1 MCPSWPKEHDWK
13 SCKSLTRLLGFES
26 PHLRHR
32 RHKLHIACG
41 DFLLS
46 FYRKSPRT
54 HCAAPPLPKKL
65 TLFGDPDICFCCKD
79 RDSNRAIRRI
89 ETVHRTVSAKFINEF
104 GASCLLCFAQ
114 FTPLSKRRKAP
125 KMAWTRCPSHFF
137 TIPSSATS
145 CTHRLTCRFGR
156 CFCTLCRGL
165 HRRPAPFTREAKR
178 FI

>member
-32 RHKLHIACG
+32 RHKLHSACG

-46 FYRKSPRT
+46 FYRKSPRA
-54 HCAAPPLPKKL
+54 HYAAPPLPKKL

-89 ETVHRTVSAKFINEF
+89 ETVRWTVSLPAGVPKKALAFNGRSPHLRHRRHGLHIVRDDFFI
-104 GASCLLCFAQ
+104 
-114 FTPLSKRRKAP
+114 SKK
-125 KMAWTRCPSHFF
+125 
-137 TIPSSATS
+137 SSAHS
-145 CTHRLTCRFGR
+145 FRRSSSPQKAYAFRGPRFFSLTDCISFVTT
-156 CFCTLCRGL
+156 FLL
-165 HRRPAPFTREAKR
+165 LK
-178 FI
+178 

>member
-46 FYRKSPRT
+46 FYRKSPRA
-54 HCAAPPLPKKL
+54 HYAAPPLPKKL

-89 ETVHRTVSAKFINEF
+89 ETVRWTVSLPAGVPK
-104 GASCLLCFAQ
+104 
-114 FTPLSKRRKAP
+114 KALAFNGRIP
-125 KMAWTRCPSHFF
+125 TSA
-137 TIPSSATS
+137 PSSSQAS
-145 CTHRLTCRFGR
+145 YRLWR
-156 CFCTLCRGL
+156 LS
-165 HRRPAPFTREAKR
+165 
-178 FI
+178 FILL

>member
-89 ETVHRTVSAKFINEF
+89 ETVRWTFFI
-104 GASCLLCFAQ
+104 
-114 FTPLSKRRKAP
+114 SKKSPRAYL
-125 KMAWTRCPSHFF
+125 MEYNFYFF
-137 TIPSSATS
+137 LI
-145 CTHRLTCRFGR
+145 CYIIG
-156 CFCTLCRGL
+156 
-165 HRRPAPFTREAKR
+165 KR
-178 FI
+178 

>member
-104 GASCLLCFAQ
+104 GATCLLCFAQ
-114 FTPLSKRRKAP
+114 FTLITLLLLSP
-125 KMAWTRCPSHFF
+125 KS
-137 TIPSSATS
+137 
-145 CTHRLTCRFGR
+145 LRFPGTPID
-156 CFCTLCRGL
+156 F
-165 HRRPAPFTREAKR
+165 HSVFE
-178 FI
+178 

>member
-104 GASCLLCFAQ
+104 GATCLLCFAQ
-114 FTPLSKRRKAP
+114 FTHSFRRSSSQNLSYSGASDFVNRVCELSIVRDDFLFYRK
-125 KMAWTRCPSHFF
+125 MHS
-137 TIPSSATS
+137 
-145 CTHRLTCRFGR
+145 G
-156 CFCTLCRGL
+156 G
-165 HRRPAPFTREAKR
+165 
-178 FI
+178 

>member
-89 ETVHRTVSAKFINEF
+89 ETVRWTVS
-104 GASCLLCFAQ
+104 
-114 FTPLSKRRKAP
+114 LSAGVPKKALAFNGRIP
-125 KMAWTRCPSHFF
+125 TSA
-137 TIPSSATS
+137 PSSSRTAYRS
-145 CTHRLTCRFGR
+145 
-156 CFCTLCRGL
+156 
-165 HRRPAPFTREAKR
+165 
-178 FI
+178 

>member
-46 FYRKSPRT
+46 FYRKSPRA
-54 HCAAPPLPKKL
+54 HYAAPPLPKPL
-65 TLFGDPDICFCCKD
+65 TLFGDPDIRFCCKD

-89 ETVHRTVSAKFINEF
+89 ETVRWTVSLPAGVPK
-104 GASCLLCFAQ
+104 
-114 FTPLSKRRKAP
+114 KALAFNGRIP
-125 KMAWTRCPSHFF
+125 TSA
-137 TIPSSATS
+137 PSSSQAS
-145 CTHRLTCRFGR
+145 YRLWR
-156 CFCTLCRGL
+156 LS
-165 HRRPAPFTREAKR
+165 
-178 FI
+178 FILL